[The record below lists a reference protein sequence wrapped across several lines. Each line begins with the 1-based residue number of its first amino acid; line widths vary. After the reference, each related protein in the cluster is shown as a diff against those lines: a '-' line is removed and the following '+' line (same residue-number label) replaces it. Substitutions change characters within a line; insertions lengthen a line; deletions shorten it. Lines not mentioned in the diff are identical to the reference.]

1 MIGTVCGVMNELH
14 PQMFA
19 SYHCPWARRVTGLSF
34 TTLVDVLSV
43 FATMAGAELIL
54 RYPGPDDE
62 LICEC
67 AASLTGCIKLHS
79 TLHKS

>member
-1 MIGTVCGVMNELH
+1 MVGNVHAFMSELQ

-34 TTLVDVLSV
+34 TTLADVLSV

-67 AASLTGCIKLHS
+67 ATSLLRLQGTM
-79 TLHKS
+79 